1 MRQLLAL
8 ILATTLFPPFH
19 AVVHLPEA
27 PKSISNGGLNAQIVT
42 QSNVAAVVSTGTRSP
57 FTQIDFNWS
66 YAPNAPACGL
76 TAEDCFVGFTLT
88 DTTDGVVLATP
99 STLGPRTL
107 SYAYSPRGGVPYGNF
122 TFSLVANGYDG
133 KGKPMVSAPATVS
146 LSVPLASLSAPTA
159 LLVRPGR

>member
-76 TAEDCFVGFTLT
+76 TAED
-88 DTTDGVVLATP
+88 
-99 STLGPRTL
+99 
-107 SYAYSPRGGVPYGNF
+107 
-122 TFSLVANGYDG
+122 
-133 KGKPMVSAPATVS
+133 
-146 LSVPLASLSAPTA
+146 
-159 LLVRPGR
+159 